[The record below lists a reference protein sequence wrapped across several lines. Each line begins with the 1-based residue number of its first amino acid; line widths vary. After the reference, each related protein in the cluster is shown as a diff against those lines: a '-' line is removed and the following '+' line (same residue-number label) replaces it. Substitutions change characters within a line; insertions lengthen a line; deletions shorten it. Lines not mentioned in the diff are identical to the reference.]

1 MYNCKIEFRYI
12 AEKGL
17 EISKKETEKAKQN
30 SIHIKINGEQKV
42 TKDAEKAKSYIKPIY
57 ELEFEH
63 EYKCDE
69 CEKQF
74 ETEVGFENHIMRKCF
89 LCDSC
94 IPCNCAEEF

>member
-69 CEKQF
+69 CENTLKLKLAMK
-74 ETEVGFENHIMRKCF
+74 TTLG
-89 LCDSC
+89 
-94 IPCNCAEEF
+94 EFFYV